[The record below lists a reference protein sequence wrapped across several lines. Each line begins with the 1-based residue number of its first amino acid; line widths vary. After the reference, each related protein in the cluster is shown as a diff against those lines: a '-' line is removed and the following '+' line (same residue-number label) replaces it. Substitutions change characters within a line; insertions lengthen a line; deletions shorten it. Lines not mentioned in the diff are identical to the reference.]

1 MVESYQR
8 VEDIRNIRIRYK
20 NSNEELCTSA
30 CKNSTIGTKTTRVIF
45 EMFYEQVTWHEAEEK
60 CRDKSNETSLAA
72 FFSEEEHDLIISQ
85 QATSGLPP
93 LVAWIGGRAQRSQ
106 RDQRVVKNKLPMATR
121 SWEWIVGRNG
131 KDPEPI
137 CYHSWSENEPNGELR
152 NEDCI
157 ETYSTNENIY
167 WNDQNCDDR
176 DEAYICQTR
185 QPLE

>member
-72 FFSEEEHDLIISQ
+72 FFSEEEHHLIIL
-85 QATSGLPP
+85 GLPR
-93 LVAWIGGRAQRSQ
+93 LLACWIGGRAQRSQ
-106 RDQRVVKNKLPMATR
+106 RDQRVVKNQFSMTAR

-157 ETYSTNENIY
+157 ETYSAYEWIY
-167 WNDQNCDDR
+167 WNDQNCDDKV
-176 DEAYICQTR
+176 EAYICQTR
-185 QPLE
+185 QLLE